1 MVTFLGLLVQSCCG
15 EGRTLQTNITGVC
28 GECLQFRSHSGFAS
42 AHSVCAFPVYTVQAL
57 GCFARNC
64 LRRAL
69 GFRSGSGSWALH
81 KTQTWL
87 GLRFVPFPG
96 PSSSGDQGLGKRSCP
111 QLEAATYHLPC
122 PCHSVFW
129 VYNRHTFSG
138 VPCVSSGELISVT
151 LLVDV
156 DRPESQEVL
165 VSNKAC
171 LQFGK

>member
-1 MVTFLGLLVQSCCG
+1 MSPSHW
-15 EGRTLQTNITGVC
+15 VC
-28 GECLQFRSHSGFAS
+28 PCSRRVCFPSLHHSGFRLL
-42 AHSVCAFPVYTVQAL
+42 CGKQIL
-57 GCFARNC
+57 GCVYFPGLSAQVQI
-64 LRRAL
+64 L
-69 GFRSGSGSWALH
+69 GYS
-81 KTQTWL
+81 TMVQTCL

-96 PSSSGDQGLGKRSCP
+96 LSSSGDRVLGEHGSP

-138 VPCVSSGELISVT
+138 MPCVSSGELISVT

-171 LQFGK
+171 LQFGR